1 MRRYHSLAA
10 HALVVSGEIEALD
23 GLDGEDRRVLALHAL
38 VADAPSAWLQDRP
51 SHSQRAA
58 ERTGRLAGAIDK
70 AVREAA
76 GLDPVLDAEPAE
88 LLRFVVRMAAAAES
102 RDLMGRRCRGRRR
115 RRLPA
120 VEAPHQGAS
129 PRARGRALA
138 RGGSARS
145 RGPTRGGREVPAAM
159 AGGSED

>member
-102 RDLMGRRCRGRRR
+102 RDLMDAGAGGGEGVAFPPLKRRI
-115 RRLPA
+115 
-120 VEAPHQGAS
+120 
-129 PRARGRALA
+129 RALPPERA
-138 RGGSARS
+138 AALWLERLRTLAGPDAGRQGG
-145 RGPTRGGREVPAAM
+145 PGGDG
-159 AGGSED
+159 GGSED